1 LIAVFSKFEGIT
13 FTRRM
18 VMLTKRSISRE
29 QEEVSNSFCYT
40 PEEFK
45 RKKDLET
52 ASSLFQ
58 RR

>member
-1 LIAVFSKFEGIT
+1 
-13 FTRRM
+13 
-18 VMLTKRSISRE
+18 MLTKRSISRE

-52 ASSLFQ
+52 ASPLFQ